1 MNLQVLFIAVFAVI
15 ALIVSP
21 ICGFLAGNQVGHI
34 ILVSI
39 LSTLAFAVFGF
50 GVHAILE
57 MKVPEFLDFLSNLTG
72 EFSSASSSEDG
83 SSGAAGFR
91 DYTNQAGDSEFATAS
106 ADGPSSSEVFA
117 SSTPK
122 RQKNGNFG
130 DHIMVENIA
139 IKNEP
144 KLMAEAIRTML
155 AKDDMGEK

>member
-72 EFSSASSSEDG
+72 EFSSSSSGDEG
-83 SSGAAGFR
+83 SGGSGFR
-91 DYTNQAGDSEFATAS
+91 DYSSQAGDSEFATAS

-117 SSTPK
+117 SATPK

>member
-34 ILVSI
+34 VLVSI
-39 LSTLAFAVFGF
+39 LSTFAFAIFGF

-72 EFSSASSSEDG
+72 EFSSASSGDEG
-83 SSGAAGFR
+83 SGAAGFR
-91 DYTNQAGDSEFATAS
+91 DYTSQAGDSEFATAS